1 MTINIRDSAIL
12 GRCLASQI
20 NFTLDIQYSLW
31 DSAKC
36 KFEKKKPIGILIEIG
51 LTSHVNLRSI
61 DILTI
66 LSPLIYEHISAFI

>member
-20 NFTLDIQYSLW
+20 NFTLDIQYSSW

-36 KFEKKKPIGILIEIG
+36 KFEKKKPAMNKWNLVTETG
-51 LTSHVNLRSI
+51 LWVMEKIATVNKVL
-61 DILTI
+61 
-66 LSPLIYEHISAFI
+66 